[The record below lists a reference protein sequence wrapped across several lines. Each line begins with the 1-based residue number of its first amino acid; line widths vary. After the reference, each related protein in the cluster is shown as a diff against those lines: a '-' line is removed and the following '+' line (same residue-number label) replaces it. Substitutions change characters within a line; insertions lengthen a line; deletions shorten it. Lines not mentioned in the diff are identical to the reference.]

1 MSGIVD
7 RFEGEYAII
16 EIDGQ
21 MHDVRRDQL
30 EVSVQQGDVVELC
43 GALWKT
49 DKQATEAR
57 RNAVKKLMDEL
68 WDD

>member
-7 RFEGEYAII
+7 RFEGEYVII

-21 MHDVRRDQL
+21 MQDVRRDQV
-30 EVSVQQGDVVELC
+30 EDSVQIGDVVELC

-49 DKQATEAR
+49 DNQATEAR
-57 RNAVKKLMDEL
+57 QNAVKKLMDEL